1 MRSYPAVKVGRT
13 VADTH
18 SVNTIA
24 ATATRIPRT
33 KLIAIVALLAAF
45 ALLMVVR
52 VGLLGGTTSSAVPT
66 VAPPKA
72 VATPTTTRLAP
83 TKPRVVL
90 LPGLP
95 TDVAHALRYS
105 KVIVVSIYVAQ
116 APGDRAA
123 VGQARTGS
131 RAAGAGF
138 VAINVGNDR
147 NAAAIVSFAGPVSS
161 PSTLIVRRP
170 GRIVTQIS
178 GPIESA
184 VVMQAAHNAGAR
196 R

>member
-1 MRSYPAVKVGRT
+1 MREGLAVKVGSPT
-13 VADTH
+13 ADTH
-18 SVNTIA
+18 TVNTIS
-24 ATATRIPRT
+24 ATITRIPRT
-33 KLIAIVALLAAF
+33 RLIAIVALLAAF
-45 ALLMVVR
+45 VVIMVVR
-52 VGLLGGTTSSAVPT
+52 VGLLGGTNSSAVST
-66 VAPPKA
+66 IVPPKA
-72 VATPTTTRLAP
+72 AAAP
-83 TKPRVVL
+83 TRPHVAPAKPRVVL

-95 TDVAHALRYS
+95 TEVAHALRYS

-123 VGQARTGS
+123 VAQARTGS

-138 VAINVGNDR
+138 VAVNVGNDR
-147 NAAAIVSFAGPVSS
+147 KAAAIVSFAGPVSS
-161 PSTLIVRRP
+161 PSTLVVRRP